1 MKQILVSLF
10 LLLVFTVSPAQ
21 DTPAVG
27 EPESVEPQEQTSPEA
42 PADIPLVEDSS
53 ENPPPPSTRFEPSEQ
68 ISEDL
73 SVSFPIDI

>member
-1 MKQILVSLF
+1 MKQILVSLALF
-10 LLLVFTVSPAQ
+10 LVFTVTPAQ
-21 DTPAVG
+21 DSPAVN
-27 EPESVEPQEQTSPEA
+27 EPEPASVDEPTPQTEPEE
-42 PADIPLVEDSS
+42 IPLVEDSS